1 MSPRR
6 YSIATRAAAA
16 EARRAEIVSCAIE
29 LFAEQTAAATTME
42 DIAQA
47 ARVAP
52 ATVYRHFRNFDALAQ
67 ACAETAFNIVDI
79 PTPQTAV
86 APFAEVPSLG
96 EKLMRFIEI
105 DCHCFERTLQLAAIT
120 TPASEM
126 LTLILG
132 EIPKLL
138 GAGIT
143 VAIAY
148 VLGRVLAPIVTGL
161 LEPVG
166 ADDVTRSVV
175 VALVDFPFW
184 ESLRRGG
191 VPAERIPDLMFN
203 LVSDQLRRTGIKAAR
218 PKERKQR

>member
-105 DCHCFERTLQLAAIT
+105 DCHCFERARTWLAAERRERHL
-120 TPASEM
+120 PAFDRTVSREEAV
-126 LTLILG
+126 LT
-132 EIPKLL
+132 
-138 GAGIT
+138 A
-143 VAIAY
+143 
-148 VLGRVLAPIVTGL
+148 IVTGL